1 MAFFLFRLRLIF
13 LFGVF
18 VGVVGVDRLWQQRV
32 AGAAYILALGVLLS
46 SYLQVQST
54 AATARAEQLSPV
66 SINVREA
73 REIPLTRTAATN
85 LLSLY
90 EKELG
95 VQPTHRDL
103 LLNTALLYSALDQP
117 EQAQQK
123 WDQARELDPNHF
135 AFTL

>member
-32 AGAAYILALGVLLS
+32 AGAAFILALGVLLS

-73 REIPLTRTAATN
+73 REIPLTRTATTN

-103 LLNTALLYSALDQP
+103 LLNTALLLRSGPA
-117 EQAQQK
+117 
-123 WDQARELDPNHF
+123 
-135 AFTL
+135 